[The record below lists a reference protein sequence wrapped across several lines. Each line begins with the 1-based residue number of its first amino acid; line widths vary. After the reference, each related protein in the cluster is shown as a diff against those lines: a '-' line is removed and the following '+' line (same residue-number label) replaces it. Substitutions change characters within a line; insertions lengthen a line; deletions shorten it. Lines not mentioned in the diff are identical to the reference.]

1 MVKMVNFMCILL
13 QFLKAFKGIHHTLL
27 NNPSEKNKDINCLV
41 SGEVGF
47 CHQRN
52 LETNLGKRNLILG
65 DCVGVRIAYEG
76 WDLY

>member
-1 MVKMVNFMCILL
+1 M
-13 QFLKAFKGIHHTLL
+13 LL

-41 SGEVGF
+41 SAEVGF

-52 LETNLGKRNLILG
+52 LETTLGKRNLILG
-65 DCVGVRIAYEG
+65 DCVGVRIAYER

>member
-1 MVKMVNFMCILL
+1 M
-13 QFLKAFKGIHHTLL
+13 LL

-41 SGEVGF
+41 SAEVGF

-52 LETNLGKRNLILG
+52 LETNLGKRNLILR